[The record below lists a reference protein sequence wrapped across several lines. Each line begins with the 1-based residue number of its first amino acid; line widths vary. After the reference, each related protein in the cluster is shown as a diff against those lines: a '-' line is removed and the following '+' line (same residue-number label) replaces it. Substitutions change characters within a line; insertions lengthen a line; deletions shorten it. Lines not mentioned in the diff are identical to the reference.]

1 MTPPLTFRRWAV
13 DAAERALSTFVQAL
27 LVFLPIVAAGG
38 WEEPGWK
45 AVAAALLPA
54 LGSVILAAL
63 SIPFPAPSSWL
74 LDVILRT
81 VRTFLVTAASLF
93 AADGFDLFSGD
104 AWKGVAISSAV
115 AALAVV
121 KGLIAK
127 AEPNTVTPASLV
139 PERIA
144 A

>member
-1 MTPPLTFRRWAV
+1 MTPPLTFKTWAR

-27 LVFLPIVAAGG
+27 VVFLPLVAAGQ
-38 WEEPGWK
+38 WDEPGIR
-45 AVAAALLPA
+45 AIAAAALPA

-81 VRTFLVTAASLF
+81 VRTFVVTAASLF
-93 AADGFDLFSGD
+93 AADGFDLFNGD
-104 AWKGVAISSAV
+104 AWKGLAISAAV

-121 KGLIAK
+121 KGALARSK
-127 AEPNTVTPASLV
+127 PNTITPASLA
-139 PERIA
+139 RA